1 MRGEDWLLA
10 IAVGFVVSWIA
21 NALTK
26 SRYSFMINL
35 FVGVF
40 GSILVNMLI
49 HTMSLYPDS
58 NFLTLKL
65 GLAGSIGLL
74 LLFHI
79 SRRLERR

>member
-1 MRGEDWLLA
+1 MRAEDWLA
-10 IAVGFVVSWIA
+10 AVAVGFVISWIA
-21 NALTK
+21 NGVTK
-26 SRYSFMINL
+26 SRYSFLINA

-40 GSILVNMLI
+40 GAILVNMLI

-58 NFLTLKL
+58 VFLTIKL

>member
-1 MRGEDWLLA
+1 MRAEDWLV
-10 IAVGFVVSWIA
+10 AVTTGFVVSWIA

-35 FVGVF
+35 FVGIF

-49 HTMSLYPDS
+49 HTMSIYPDS
-58 NFLTLKL
+58 GYLTLKL
-65 GLAGSIGLL
+65 GLAGSAGLL
-74 LLFHI
+74 ILFHI